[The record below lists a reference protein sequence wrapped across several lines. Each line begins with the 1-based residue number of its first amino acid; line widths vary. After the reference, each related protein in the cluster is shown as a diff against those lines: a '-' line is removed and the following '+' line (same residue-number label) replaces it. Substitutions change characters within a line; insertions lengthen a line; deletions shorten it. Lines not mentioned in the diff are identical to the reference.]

1 DPTARIGADASIHH
15 HVSIAADVVIGDRV
29 VIYPGCYVFDGCTI
43 GDDCV
48 LYPNV
53 VLYPGSKLGNRVT
66 LHAGTVVGEDG
77 LGYAM
82 VSGKW
87 HKIPQ
92 IGVTEVGDDVEM
104 GANCAID
111 RATLGR
117 TAIGEGTKFS
127 NLVTIGHGTRVGAH
141 CMFVG

>member
-1 DPTARIGADASIHH
+1 TAIIVHIHGHRRHEKVGVSAHAVVDPTARIGADASIHH

-92 IGVTEVGDDVEM
+92 IGVTE
-104 GANCAID
+104 
-111 RATLGR
+111 
-117 TAIGEGTKFS
+117 
-127 NLVTIGHGTRVGAH
+127 
-141 CMFVG
+141 